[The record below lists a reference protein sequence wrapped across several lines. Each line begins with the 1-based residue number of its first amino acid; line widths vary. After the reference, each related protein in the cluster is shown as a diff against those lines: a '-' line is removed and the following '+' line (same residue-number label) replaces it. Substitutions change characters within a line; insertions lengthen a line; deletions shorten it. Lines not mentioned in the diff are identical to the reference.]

1 LSSVDQQPSARQYLL
16 LLLWLVVAF
25 QGLALVITS
34 NKLVA
39 TYWWMRLIGLAMA
52 VGTMTRA
59 R

>member
-1 LSSVDQQPSARQYLL
+1 VQGRPPVGAYLSLL
-16 LLLWLVVAF
+16 LGLVIAF